1 MWHKALQ
8 AIGALA
14 LLQTS
19 VKIPE
24 PRGYINDFANV
35 ISSTDSAHIQAI
47 VDDVRAKSGG
57 DIVVVTLPDLGTA
70 APSDVALQIGRT
82 WKVGKLGKP
91 GDPTRNTG
99 VIILLQPKETASS
112 GRGQCYIGVGYGSEG
127 FITDATSGQLCR
139 DATDDFRARQY
150 GAGLAQITLQV
161 AQRFADEY
169 HFTLDTTLVATTQTY
184 APVSRGDGQL
194 PLAKIIFIV
203 IIIIFFDHQPEL
215 ARIARRVRR
224 LHPDIPA
231 VRRWWTGMGRRW
243 LQRRRLWRWRRWRR
257 VWWLRRRWRVRWRRW
272 RLQLVR

>member
-8 AIGALA
+8 AMGALL

-35 ISSTDSAHIQAI
+35 IPAADTLHIHAVI
-47 VDDVRAKSGG
+47 DDVRAKSGG
-57 DIVVVTLPDLGTA
+57 EIVVVTLPDIGDA
-70 APSDVALQIGRT
+70 APADVALQIGRT

-127 FITDATSGQLCR
+127 FITDATSGQMCR
-139 DATDDFRARQY
+139 DATDDFRARDY
-150 GAGLAQITLQV
+150 GAGIAQITDQV

-169 HFTLDTTLVATTQTY
+169 HFTLDTTLVSATPRSRPVSSGGGQVPL
-184 APVSRGDGQL
+184 AQIVFILIIVFFLFSRVSRGGRGGCGGCI
-194 PLAKIIFIV
+194 P
-203 IIIIFFDHQPEL
+203 IFFP
-215 ARIARRVRR
+215 I
-224 LHPDIPA
+224 
-231 VRRWWTGMGRRW
+231 GGGRGGGW
-243 LQRRRLWRWRRWRR
+243 GGGGFGGGGFGGGGGGGGGFGGFGGGGFGGGGGGSSW
-257 VWWLRRRWRVRWRRW
+257 
-272 RLQLVR
+272 